1 MTRPAQPPFPR
12 RSSGN
17 RTTGGRLGGMSTDPA
32 VGHRQR
38 AQHLGPERR
47 RPQVLD
53 TALAIAVEDGIAAVT
68 MAAIAERMNVTR
80 PVVYACFAD
89 RVELIEALIQREEGY
104 LVSGVLEVV
113 TPRDV
118 DADETVFVQGFR
130 ALLTK
135 AAIRPD
141 AWRLVYGNPDPAVA
155 KSFGRGRALVIERC
169 TKLLR
174 PTLRAWGT
182 VDAERKL
189 PVLVEQ
195 WVSAGEAAVRALL
208 ADQDGWTP
216 ADLGAFVGAAVYRA
230 MRNA

>member
-1 MTRPAQPPFPR
+1 MG
-12 RSSGN
+12 SDS
-17 RTTGGRLGGMSTDPA
+17 A
-32 VGHRQR
+32 VKPRQR

-53 TALAIAVEDGIAAVT
+53 TAMAIAVENGIAAVT
-68 MAAIAERMNVTR
+68 MAAIAERMRVTR

-89 RVELIEALIQREEGY
+89 RVELIDALIQREEGY

-118 DADETVFVQGFR
+118 DAGETVFVEGFR
-130 ALLTK
+130 ALLAK
-135 AAIRPD
+135 AAGRPD

-155 KSFGRGRALVIERC
+155 DSFGRGRALVVERC
-169 TKLLR
+169 TELLR

-182 VDAERKL
+182 EDADRKL

-195 WVSAGEAAVRALL
+195 WVSTGEGAVRALL
-208 ADQDGWTP
+208 ADEGNWTP
-216 ADLGAFVGAAVYRA
+216 QELGAFVGAAVYRA
-230 MRNA
+230 LRQA